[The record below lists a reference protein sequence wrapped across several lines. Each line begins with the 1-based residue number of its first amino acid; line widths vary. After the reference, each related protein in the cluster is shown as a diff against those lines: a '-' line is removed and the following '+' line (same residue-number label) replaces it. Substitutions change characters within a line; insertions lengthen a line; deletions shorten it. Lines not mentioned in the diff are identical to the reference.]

1 MSSNINKV
9 FARFTSLFIIF
20 ILAISSFTAF
30 AAESA
35 DAVYIYVS
43 ADNGNDNNVGSIE
56 FPLKTI
62 GAAQKMAVL
71 NSGKEVHVV
80 FRGGTYRFMDSV
92 QFTAEHSGTPE
103 AIVYYEGY
111 EGEKIDFKASV
122 ELDISKAQPV
132 TDEKIRARM
141 YSHVVDNIVVLD
153 LLEQGIRK
161 DQLLDTSA
169 VNSSYGLKQQP
180 YNNENNAIYIND
192 KEQVLAHW
200 PNDNHYAHS
209 PKSLNNQTMYYS
221 EETPGR
227 WTEAKDWWLGL
238 WPNYDFQYTRMGVKE
253 LDTVNK
259 TITVVDGHSY
269 PLNSYMS
276 RRWCAFNLMEEIDV
290 PGEYYIDRENMKL
303 YLYPPYSLKD
313 ATVEMSITPS
323 PIFLISDASNMV
335 FRGITFSQT
344 RGNAVIMSRVDNVDF
359 IDCIFRDIGY
369 IGISASGGTKPKTNS
384 KHWHNLIM
392 RDDSSYRVDVSG
404 CEFYNIGCS
413 AVCLAGGNLDTLTE
427 SEGVVENNFISGVS
441 QKSWWDAI
449 EVRGCGWTVR
459 NNHINNARKQAIYP
473 AGNTILVEYNE
484 IYDVMRE
491 TGDAGAIYWGGDVV
505 YRDTMV
511 QYNYIHDCAP
521 IEKTGAGTI
530 AIYWDDCQSG
540 QSAQYNLIKGMHSDF
555 NSNGAGA
562 TLHQYNTT
570 VECTRTM
577 TMHAH
582 PYRAT
587 DIVTQAVYGGSPQE
601 AIADIYDK
609 ALYFSRYPD
618 LIEYE
623 KGVNPKKFTKVIGN
637 VAINTGSYGI
647 SDEDK
652 HFGTFIDNQ
661 KYDNVSND
669 IFVDAANQDYRLKS
683 DSEIAKAN
691 PNILNDANF
700 DIESI
705 GLKDDLVLDE
715 NTAPF
720 RMLYPK
726 NGQSAV
732 STKKSEFVWDKAYG
746 SNKYR
751 LIVATDRALTN
762 RVYDEI
768 VSYNTM
774 PLENLEKGKTY
785 FWTVYAINGSR
796 EMGNQ
801 WQAQTGVYS
810 FSTALYESIDVA
822 PITYVVNKMEDK
834 LATLKVSTNPGD
846 YKPESLGMFKK
857 YLSLTKYLIEKQPTG
872 LTEERLNQYG
882 SYLET
887 YFSDPSKVNRG
898 FADLSKYFDASNWNG
913 VEVTKDAVTLLAKST
928 TSNYGGSS
936 ALEAISENVIYCF
949 DAEFNLAPDGY
960 MTIGMSAKNNAH
972 QYVESNP
979 GNYIVL
985 KHGLVEFQRAG
996 YGILETRELNLL
1008 DGKKHSFMM
1017 GRIRLDMGN
1026 YFVLYVDGELL
1037 FSLAEVDG
1045 TEFSD
1050 LLQIVFCVYNAGDM
1064 VRLTKFSGEI
1074 PTADKYNDFITMG
1087 MYTAAK
1093 AIRDNFEINYVN
1105 PSVMNL
1111 DSNRFFT
1118 KDGTYEM
1125 SHKPVLEG
1133 GDELYVTKEVIEK
1146 ILGCTV
1152 NGTNVAGLG
1161 NVSTKVVDGVTLLS
1175 IKQACNLMGKAY
1187 TYDWENCNLI
1197 VADSGALVVNN
1208 EQTRL
1213 KKLTILLKAMEN
1225 YPVADFANV
1234 IK

>member
-1 MSSNINKV
+1 MSDNINKA
-9 FARFTSLFIIF
+9 FARVIALSVIF
-20 ILAISSFTAF
+20 VMLISSFTIF
-30 AAESA
+30 AAEGA
-35 DAVYIYVS
+35 DTVYIYVS
-43 ADNGNDNNVGSIE
+43 AQNGSDSNAGSIDA
-56 FPLKTI
+56 PLKTI

-80 FRGGTYRFMDSV
+80 FRGGTYRVTDYV
-92 QFTAEHSGTPE
+92 GFTAEHSGTE
-103 AIVYYEGY
+103 DALVYYEGY
-111 EGEKIDFKASV
+111 EGEKVDFKASV
-122 ELDISKAQPV
+122 ELDLSKAQPV

-141 YSHVVDNIVVLD
+141 YEHVVDNVVMID
-153 LLEQGIRK
+153 LLEQGIKK
-161 DQLLDTSA
+161 DQLLDTSN

-180 YNNENNAIYIND
+180 YNNENNAIYIDD
-192 KEQVLAHW
+192 KELSLAHW

-221 EETPGR
+221 EENPSR

-238 WPNYDFQYTRMGVKE
+238 WPNYDFQYTRMGIKE

-276 RRWCAFNLMEEIDV
+276 RRWCAFNLIEELDI

-303 YLYPPYSLKD
+303 YFYPPYSLHSSRL
-313 ATVEMSITPS
+313 EMSITPA
-323 PIFLISDASNMV
+323 PIFFISDASNMV
-335 FRGITFSQT
+335 FRNITFSQT
-344 RGNAVIMSRVDNVDF
+344 RGNAIIMNRVDNVDI
-359 IDCIFRDIGY
+359 IDCVFRDIGY

-384 KHWHNLIM
+384 KHWHNLIE
-392 RDDSSYRVDVSG
+392 RDDSSYRVDVRG

-427 SEGVVENNFISGVS
+427 SEGVVEDNFISGVS

-511 QYNYIHDCAP
+511 QYNYIHDCDP
-521 IEKTGAGTI
+521 IEETGAGTI

-540 QSAQYNLIKGMHSDF
+540 QSAQYNIIKGMKYDL

-570 VECTRTM
+570 VDCYKTLN
-577 TMHAH
+577 MHAH
-582 PYRAT
+582 PYRDT
-587 DIVTQAVYGGSPQE
+587 DIVTTAVYGGSPQE
-601 AIADIYDK
+601 AVADIYDK
-609 ALYFSRYPD
+609 ELYFSRYPD
-618 LIEYE
+618 LREYE

-637 VAINTGSYGI
+637 VAINTGPYAI
-647 SDEDK
+647 SDQDLRY
-652 HFGTFIDNQ
+652 GTFTDNQ
-661 KYDNVSND
+661 KYDDVSYD
-669 IFVDAANQDYRLKS
+669 IFVDAKNQDYRLKS

-691 PNILNDANF
+691 PNILNDSNF
-700 DIESI
+700 DIELI
-705 GLKDDLVLDE
+705 GLKNDLVLNSE
-715 NTAPF
+715 TAPF
-720 RMLYPK
+720 RLLYPK

-732 STKKSEFVWDKAYG
+732 SIKNTEFVWNKAYG

-751 LIVATDRALTN
+751 LIVATDKELTN
-762 RVYDEI
+762 RVYDKI

-774 PLENLEKGKTY
+774 PFENLEKGKTY

-796 EMGNQ
+796 EMGNE
-801 WQAQTGVYS
+801 WQTNSGVYS
-810 FSTALYESIDVA
+810 FSTALYDEIDTASAEHTVRNM
-822 PITYVVNKMEDK
+822 TNK
-834 LATLKVSTNPGD
+834 LSTLKVSTDPGD
-846 YKPESLGMFKK
+846 YKPESLDMFKK
-857 YLSLTKYLIEKQPTG
+857 YLSLTKYLIDKKPKG
-872 LTEERLNQYG
+872 LTEERLNQY
-882 SYLET
+882 SQYLTT
-887 YFSDPSKVNRG
+887 YFSDPTKVNRG

-913 VEVTKDAVTLLAKST
+913 VEVTKDAVTLLADAT

-949 DAEFNLAPDGY
+949 DGEFRLAPDGY

-996 YGILETRELNLL
+996 YGILDTKELNLL

-1074 PTADKYNDFITMG
+1074 PTADKYDDFITMG

-1093 AIRDNFEINYVN
+1093 AIRDNFEVNYVN
-1105 PSVMNL
+1105 PTVMNL
-1111 DSNRFFT
+1111 ESNRFFT

-1125 SHKPVLEG
+1125 SHLPVLKD
-1133 GDELYVTKEVIEK
+1133 GDELFVTKEVIEK
-1146 ILGCTV
+1146 SLGCTV
-1152 NGTNVAGLG
+1152 NGTNIAGAGDVA
-1161 NVSTKVVDGVTLLS
+1161 SMTKDGTELLS
-1175 IKQACNLMGKAY
+1175 IKQACNLLGKAY
-1187 TYDWENCNLI
+1187 TYDWENYNLI

-1213 KKLTILLKAMEN
+1213 KKLKMILKAMEN
-1225 YPVADFANV
+1225 YPVADFENEV
-1234 IK
+1234 K